1 MKRYSTSLAIRKVQI
16 KATMGQLCKSIC
28 MTTIKTVKIP
38 NASMDVEE
46 IDDSYIVDRNIK
58 WEIHFGKCK

>member
-1 MKRYSTSLAIRKVQI
+1 
-16 KATMGQLCKSIC
+16 MGQHCTSIC

-58 WEIHFGKCK
+58 WEIHFGKCKWAIKPWKENGRNLHVFY

>member
-1 MKRYSTSLAIRKVQI
+1 MKRYSTLLAIRKGQI
-16 KATMGQLCKSIC
+16 KATKGQHCTSIC

-38 NASMDVEE
+38 NASMGVEE